1 MELNAVVGYSTKLAK
16 SIYDSIVKQAY
27 CVERLVQRIVPVKAN
42 YDVAGVYVHY
52 LGNKPTPSVVMSRP
66 MAFDLRIRPF
76 RGRLRQRA
84 TWPMWSET

>member
-42 YDVAGVYVHY
+42 YDVTGVDVHY

-76 RGRLRQRA
+76 GRRLR
-84 TWPMWSET
+84 

>member
-42 YDVAGVYVHY
+42 YDVAGVHVHY
-52 LGNKPTPSVVMSRP
+52 LGNQPPLVVMSRP

-76 RGRLRQRA
+76 GRRLREW
-84 TWPMWSET
+84 TPWPMRSET

>member
-42 YDVAGVYVHY
+42 YDVAGVHVHY
-52 LGNKPTPSVVMSRP
+52 LGNQSPGLVVMSRP
-66 MAFDLRIRPF
+66 VASDLRIRLF
-76 RGRLRQRA
+76 RRRLRQW
-84 TWPMWSET
+84 TTGPVWSES

>member
-42 YDVAGVYVHY
+42 YDVAGVHVHY
-52 LGNKPTPSVVMSRP
+52 LG
-66 MAFDLRIRPF
+66 D
-76 RGRLRQRA
+76 
-84 TWPMWSET
+84 